1 MAVKRT
7 SPVAFVLRLAALG
20 AAVLL
25 ASSCGG
31 SSSSSP
37 SSPSSSSP
45 SSPSPAPTATLQ
57 YVSVTGNF
65 LIGAV
70 GGSTQLRATANT
82 TAGPQDVTGQATWTS
97 SNDAVAAVSSGG
109 LVSAKGAGLAL
120 ITASYQGSSG
130 YGGISVATGV
140 DVAGTW
146 TGTSV
151 NPTSTITLQLTQT
164 GDSLSGTS
172 TTLGGVVTYNGSL
185 TGTVSG
191 GTVILAGS
199 VSGPGGTF
207 ATWSDERC
215 ALENPNSMRC
225 VNPMTFAGGGFS
237 LLQVTLAR

>member
-1 MAVKRT
+1 MAAKRT
-7 SPVAFVLRLAALG
+7 SSVAFAPGL
-20 AAVLL
+20 AVLCAAAFL
-25 ASSCGG
+25 ASTCGG
-31 SSSSSP
+31 SSSSPP
-37 SSPSSSSP
+37 SSPSAP
-45 SSPSPAPTATLQ
+45 TPSPPTPTATLQ

-82 TAGPQDVTGQATWTS
+82 TAGPQDVTSQATWTS
-97 SNDAVAAVSSGG
+97 SNDAIAAVSSGG

-120 ITASYQGSSG
+120 ITANYQGASG

-151 NPTSTITLQLTQT
+151 NPTSTITLQLTQA

-172 TTLGGVVTYNGSL
+172 TTLGGGVTYNGSL
-185 TGTVSG
+185 SGMVSG

-199 VSGPGGTF
+199 VSGPNGTY
-207 ATWSDERC
+207 ATWGDERC

-225 VNPMTFAGGGFS
+225 VNPMTLATGGFS
-237 LLQVTLAR
+237 LLQVTLVR

>member
-7 SPVAFVLRLAALG
+7 SPVAFVPVAFVPRLAALG

-37 SSPSSSSP
+37 SSSSP
-45 SSPSPAPTATLQ
+45 SSPSPAPAATLQ
-57 YVSVTGNF
+57 YVAVTSNF
-65 LIGAV
+65 LIGTV

-82 TAGPQDVTGQATWTS
+82 AAGPQDVTSQATWTS

-120 ITASYQGSSG
+120 ITASYRGFSG
-130 YGGISVATGV
+130 YGGISVATAV
-140 DVAGTW
+140 DATGTW

-172 TTLGGVVTYNGSL
+172 TT
-185 TGTVSG
+185 
-191 GTVILAGS
+191 I
-199 VSGPGGTF
+199 
-207 ATWSDERC
+207 
-215 ALENPNSMRC
+215 
-225 VNPMTFAGGGFS
+225 GGGGLS

>member
-7 SPVAFVLRLAALG
+7 SPVAFAPRLAALG

-25 ASSCGG
+25 ASACGG
-31 SSSSSP
+31 STS

-45 SSPSPAPTATLQ
+45 SAPSPAPAALLQ
-57 YVSVTGNF
+57 YVAVTGNF

-82 TAGPQDVTGQATWTS
+82 TAGPQDVTSQATWAS

-120 ITASYQGSSG
+120 ITASYQGFSG
-130 YGGISVATGV
+130 YGGVSVATAV
-140 DVAGTW
+140 DATGIW
-146 TGTSV
+146 TGTSL
-151 NPTSTITLQLTQT
+151 NPISTITLQLTQT

-172 TTLGGVVTYNGSL
+172 TTMGGGVTYNGSL

-199 VSGPGGTF
+199 VSGPSGTF

-215 ALENPNSMRC
+215 AFENPNSMRC
-225 VNPMTFAGGGFS
+225 VNPMTLAGGGFS